1 MHRAGELIA
10 RNIPTLTRET
20 PVNEALYLMDEWGV
34 TDLPMLENGKYLGL
48 ASESNFLDLQEME
61 ADTLVEMQV
70 SPVSVLPT
78 AHTLDILSVASK
90 HAISVVPVV
99 DAKENYIGS
108 VRTDELLAEISQMLG
123 AHVDGGVLV
132 LHLAERDHSI
142 SQIARIIEE
151 NGAKILSLSVSP
163 MPEGDLE
170 MCVKIDRPDLNAIV
184 QSLKRFNYRVV
195 EQIQDSQ
202 FDEDIRNRYDE
213 LMRFLN
219 M

>member
-1 MHRAGELIA
+1 MHRAEELIA

-34 TDLPMLENGKYLGL
+34 TDLPMLENGKYIGL
-48 ASESNFLDLQEME
+48 ASESNFLDLQEIE
-61 ADTLVEMQV
+61 SDTLVELQI
-70 SPVSVLPT
+70 SPVSVLPQ

-90 HAISVVPVV
+90 HAVSVIPVV
-99 DAKENYIGS
+99 DGKDMYLGS
-108 VRTDELLAEISQMLG
+108 VRSDELLTEIATMLG
-123 AHVDGGVLV
+123 AHVEGGIVV
-132 LHLAERDHSI
+132 MHLSERDHSI

-163 MPEGDLE
+163 LPEGDLE
-170 MCVKIDRPDLNAIV
+170 LCAKIDRPDLNAIV

-202 FDEDIRNRYDE
+202 FDQDIRSRYDE
-213 LMRFLN
+213 LMRYLN
-219 M
+219 I